1 MALHFMILYV
11 PFFTKLFAIVPLN
24 VDEWKGV
31 LYISLPVIVLD
42 EILKFVTRTWIQP
55 PTTTIHAKSKTQ

>member
-1 MALHFMILYV
+1 MILYV

-42 EILKFVTRTWIQP
+42 EVLKFVTRTWIQP
-55 PTTTIHAKSKTQ
+55 PTTTTHAKSKTQ